1 MSCDSSVLGSTPA
14 AQAGLRRRLMLAAP
28 FCSSLLALPRMAAA
42 TPAAVAATASATAI
56 LRPLRLG
63 TSTPGGG
70 FSQYGELLQAVLN
83 RRQGRDLLQAL
94 PTRGTVENLDLLQRG
109 ELDMALIQGTSA
121 DEVLQKGTAGGLCIL
136 YAMYPSPGMLAVPR
150 ASAARR
156 LEDLAG
162 QPVVFGVRTSGLV
175 TLARQ
180 VFAGIGLDIDRD
192 FKAIYVERAAD
203 SPRIVLSGEAGGL
216 WGAGEGWP
224 GFVQV
229 AQSPGG
235 ARFIGPSPAQI
246 PRIIAR
252 YPLLKGMEV
261 PAQAYAGI
269 ESPLPTVGSVNL
281 ILARADLDDA
291 RAEAFVKAMQQAG
304 PELTAALPQAGFST
318 LANTLTSAPSP
329 ELLHRVLSA
338 TRPAEVGRPPQGSSK
353 VAKPRLL
360 ERG

>member
-1 MSCDSSVLGSTPA
+1 LSSDSSVLESAPAVPGS
-14 AQAGLRRRLMLAAP
+14 LRRRLLLAAP
-28 FCSSLLALPRMAAA
+28 LCSCLLAMPRIASAA
-42 TPAAVAATASATAI
+42 PAAGGAPASIPAA

-121 DEVLQKGTAGGLCIL
+121 DEVLQKGRVGGLCIL

-235 ARFIGPSPAQI
+235 ARFIGPSAEQI

-261 PAQAYAGI
+261 PARAYAGI

-291 RAEAFVKAMQQAG
+291 RAAAFVTAMQEAG
-304 PELTAALPQAGFST
+304 TELAAALPQAGFST
-318 LANTLTSAPSP
+318 LANTLASTPSP
-329 ELLHRVLSA
+329 ELLHRVL
-338 TRPAEVGRPPQGSSK
+338 
-353 VAKPRLL
+353 
-360 ERG
+360 RG

>member
-1 MSCDSSVLGSTPA
+1 MPSDSSNLDPA
-14 AQAGLRRRLMLAAP
+14 QAARAGLRRRCLLAAP
-28 FCSSLLALPRMAAA
+28 LCACLLTAPHRAAA
-42 TPAAVAATASATAI
+42 TPSAGATPASASAD

-83 RRQGRDLLQAL
+83 RRQGRALLQARS
-94 PTRGTVENLDLLQRG
+94 TRGTVENLDLLQRG

-121 DEVLQKGTAGGLCIL
+121 DEVLQRGPAGGLCIL

-175 TLARQ
+175 ALARQ

-203 SPRIVLSGEAGGL
+203 SPRIVLAGEAGGL

-235 ARFIGPSPAQI
+235 ARFIGPSPEQI

-261 PAQAYAGI
+261 PAQSYPGI
-269 ESPLPTVGSVNL
+269 ESPLSTVGSVNL

-291 RAEAFVKAMQQAG
+291 RAKAFVTAMQQAG
-304 PELTAALPQAGFST
+304 PELTAALPQAHFST
-318 LANTLTSAPSP
+318 LANTLASAPSP
-329 ELLHRVLSA
+329 ELLHRVLRS
-338 TRPAEVGRPPQGSSK
+338 
-353 VAKPRLL
+353 
-360 ERG
+360 

>member
-1 MSCDSSVLGSTPA
+1 MPCDGFNLDSPPA
-14 AQAGLRRRLMLAAP
+14 AQVGLRRRLLLTAP
-28 FCSSLLALPRMAAA
+28 LCASLLAVTRGAAA
-42 TPAAVAATASATAI
+42 TPAEAGAPALEPLS

-83 RRQGRDLLQAL
+83 RRQGRELLQARS
-94 PTRGTVENLDLLQRG
+94 TRGTVENLELLQRG

-121 DEVLQKGTAGGLCIL
+121 DEVLQKGPAGGLCIL

-150 ASAARR
+150 ASTARK

-203 SPRIVLSGEAGGL
+203 SPRIVLAGEAAGI

-235 ARFIGPSPAQI
+235 ARFIGPSSSQI

-252 YPLLKGMEV
+252 YPLLKSMEV
-261 PAQAYAGI
+261 PAQSYPGI

-281 ILARADLDDA
+281 ILARADLDYA
-291 RAEAFVKAMQQAG
+291 RAAAFVTAMQQAG
-304 PELTAALPQAGFST
+304 PELTAALPQAHFST
-318 LANTLTSAPSP
+318 LANTIASAPSP
-329 ELLHRVLSA
+329 ELLHR
-338 TRPAEVGRPPQGSSK
+338 
-353 VAKPRLL
+353 LL
-360 ERG
+360 RG

>member
-1 MSCDSSVLGSTPA
+1 MPCDSSIHDSATA
-14 AQAGLRRRLMLAAP
+14 AQVGLRRRILLAAP
-28 FCSSLLALPRMAAA
+28 LCACLLTVPRKGASTPSAGAA
-42 TPAAVAATASATAI
+42 PASTLAA

-70 FSQYGELLQAVLN
+70 FSQYGELLQTVLN
-83 RRQGRDLLQAL
+83 RREGRELLQAR

-121 DEVLQKGTAGGLCIL
+121 DEVLQKGPDGGLCIL
-136 YAMYPSPGMLAVPR
+136 YAMYPSPGMLAVPK

-175 TLARQ
+175 ALARQ
-180 VFAGIGLDIDRD
+180 VFSGIGLDIDRD

-203 SPRIVLSGEAGGL
+203 SPRFVLSGEAGGL

-229 AQSPGG
+229 AQSSGG

-261 PAQAYAGI
+261 PARSYPGI

-281 ILARADLDDA
+281 ILARADLDDT
-291 RAEAFVKAMQQAG
+291 RAEAFVKAMEQAG
-304 PELTAALPQAGFST
+304 PELTAALPQAHFST
-318 LANTLTSAPSP
+318 LANTLASAPSR
-329 ELLHRVLSA
+329 ELLHRVL
-338 TRPAEVGRPPQGSSK
+338 
-353 VAKPRLL
+353 
-360 ERG
+360 RG

>member
-1 MSCDSSVLGSTPA
+1 MSRLTSVPVSAAPGS
-14 AQAGLRRRLMLAAP
+14 GLLRRRLLLAAP
-28 FCSSLLALPRMAAA
+28 FCACLPAVPRIAAA
-42 TPAAVAATASATAI
+42 APAAPASAAPTAAA

-70 FSQYGELLQAVLN
+70 FSQYGDLLQAVLN
-83 RRQGRDLLQAL
+83 RQQRRELLQAR
-94 PTRGTVENLDLLQRG
+94 PTRGTVENLELLQRG

-121 DEVLQKGTAGGLCIL
+121 DEVLQKGPAGGLCIL
-136 YAMYPSPGMLAVPR
+136 YAMYPSPGMLAAPR

-180 VFAGIGLDIDRD
+180 VFTGIGLDIDRD

-203 SPRIVLSGEAGGL
+203 SPRIVLAGEAGGL

-224 GFVQV
+224 GFVQM

-246 PRIIAR
+246 PRIIDR

-281 ILARADLDDA
+281 ILARTDLDDD
-291 RAEAFVKAMQQAG
+291 RAAAFVKAMQQAG

-318 LANTLTSAPSP
+318 LANTLASAPSR
-329 ELLHRVLSA
+329 ELLHRVLRA
-338 TRPAEVGRPPQGSSK
+338 
-353 VAKPRLL
+353 
-360 ERG
+360 

>member
-1 MSCDSSVLGSTPA
+1 MSRDTSALASTPA
-14 AQAGLRRRLMLAAP
+14 PSGLLRRRLLLAAP
-28 FCSSLLALPRMAAA
+28 FFAGIPAVSRMAAA
-42 TPAAVAATASATAI
+42 MPAAVAAPASVPAT
-56 LRPLRLG
+56 LQPLRLG

-83 RRQGRDLLQAL
+83 RRQGQDLLQAR
-94 PTRGTVENLDLLQRG
+94 PTRGTVENLELLQRG

-121 DEVLQKGTAGGLCIL
+121 DEVLQKGRAGGLCIL

-180 VFAGIGLDIDRD
+180 VFTGIGLDIDRD

-203 SPRIVLSGEAGGL
+203 SPRIVLAGEAGGL

-224 GFVQV
+224 GFMQV

-261 PAQAYAGI
+261 PAQAYSGI

-291 RAEAFVKAMQQAG
+291 RAEAFVTAMQQAG

-318 LANTLTSAPSP
+318 LANTLASAPSP
-329 ELLHRVLSA
+329 ELLHRVL
-338 TRPAEVGRPPQGSSK
+338 
-353 VAKPRLL
+353 
-360 ERG
+360 RG

>member
-1 MSCDSSVLGSTPA
+1 MPRDSSVLASPMA
-14 AQAGLRRRLMLAAP
+14 AIGLLRRRLLLAAP
-28 FCSSLLALPRMAAA
+28 LCAWLQAVPRMATAM
-42 TPAAVAATASATAI
+42 PSAVAAPASVPAA
-56 LRPLRLG
+56 LQPLRLG

-83 RRQGRDLLQAL
+83 RRQGREVLQAL

-121 DEVLQKGTAGGLCIL
+121 DEVLQKGRAGGLCIL

-156 LEDLAG
+156 LEDLVG

-180 VFAGIGLDIDRD
+180 VFTGIGLDIDRD

-203 SPRIVLSGEAGGL
+203 SPRIVLAGEAGGL

-269 ESPLPTVGSVNL
+269 ASALPTVGSVNL
-281 ILARADLDDA
+281 ILARADLDDV
-291 RAEAFVKAMQQAG
+291 RAEAFVTAMQQAG

-318 LANTLTSAPSP
+318 LANTLASAPSP
-329 ELLHRVLSA
+329 ELLHRVL
-338 TRPAEVGRPPQGSSK
+338 
-353 VAKPRLL
+353 
-360 ERG
+360 RG

>member
-1 MSCDSSVLGSTPA
+1 MPCDSSLLDSALVA
-14 AQAGLRRRLMLAAP
+14 KVGLRRRCLLAAP
-28 FCSSLLALPRMAAA
+28 FCACLLALPRKAA
-42 TPAAVAATASATAI
+42 TQPSAGNAPSAVPAAW
-56 LRPLRLG
+56 RPLRLG

-70 FSQYGELLQAVLN
+70 FSQYDELLQTVLN
-83 RRQGRDLLQAL
+83 RRQGRDWLHAR
-94 PTRGTVENLDLLQRG
+94 PTRGTVDNLDLLQRG

-121 DEVLQKGTAGGLCIL
+121 DEVLQKGPAGGLCIL

-162 QPVVFGVRTSGLV
+162 KPVVFGVRTSGLV
-175 TLARQ
+175 ALARQ
-180 VFAGIGLDIDRD
+180 VFTGIGLDIDRD

-203 SPRIVLSGEAGGL
+203 SPRIVLTGEADAL

-246 PRIIAR
+246 PGILAR

-261 PAQAYAGI
+261 PAQSYPGI

-291 RAEAFVKAMQQAG
+291 RAAAFVEAMQQAG
-304 PELTAALPQAGFST
+304 PELTAALPQAHFST
-318 LANTLTSAPSP
+318 LANTLASAPAR
-329 ELLHRVLSA
+329 ELLHRVL
-338 TRPAEVGRPPQGSSK
+338 RD
-353 VAKPRLL
+353 
-360 ERG
+360 